1 MAETIT
7 CLRCGQQALPP
18 GRLLMATEAAAEIR
32 AKICSACWE
41 EWQKGEVVVINELRL
56 NFMDPKS
63 QEILNQHMRE
73 FLYLD
78 GKPAGGSTPSPLDNV
93 TPPGELPKGDPSQGD
108 PGPNT

>member
-1 MAETIT
+1 MAEPIT
-7 CLRCGQQALPP
+7 CQRCGQQALPP
-18 GRLLMATEAAAEIR
+18 ARLLMAAEAAAEIR
-32 AKICSACWE
+32 AKICADCWE

-78 GKPAGGSTPSPLDNV
+78 GKPAERSAPSPLDNV
-93 TPPGELPKGDPSQGD
+93 TPQGEPPQGD
-108 PGPNT
+108 PDAST